1 MNDSKEANKE
11 SAFEALE
18 KARSFYKQGN
28 LDRAWKLILKSI
40 QLYPTEEGKKLFQ
53 QIKSKLEESKSQSET
68 KNHRAGKD
76 EEEESKSETKSN
88 NNNESSSEPSPS
100 QKQSVDKVL
109 KAKNYYEI
117 LGVDKNASTEEITKR
132 YRKLALQMHPD
143 KNKCSGS
150 EEAFKKVSQAFSCL
164 KDPEK
169 RKQYD
174 LRGDEESSGSGPY
187 RRRTNAYEFE
197 TEISPEEL
205 FSAFFGVP
213 LRQNSFTRAHATN
226 NFFSDAQNRRRAN
239 PNVFFHTTRRTYRTE
254 NDDENVRISW
264 TFPLLLIMLLM
275 FLLPSSQVES
285 PYKLSS
291 ISPYVEKRV
300 TTRYRINYFVKSDFQ
315 STYSREAIQEI
326 ENRVEKEWTSMKQ
339 TECKYEQS
347 QRQTLLTK
355 ARWYGL
361 GTENG
366 KKLEETARNLKL
378 HSCDLLKEKGIPN
391 TY

>member
-1 MNDSKEANKE
+1 
-11 SAFEALE
+11 
-18 KARSFYKQGN
+18 
-28 LDRAWKLILKSI
+28 
-40 QLYPTEEGKKLFQ
+40 
-53 QIKSKLEESKSQSET
+53 
-68 KNHRAGKD
+68 
-76 EEEESKSETKSN
+76 
-88 NNNESSSEPSPS
+88 
-100 QKQSVDKVL
+100 
-109 KAKNYYEI
+109 
-117 LGVDKNASTEEITKR
+117 
-132 YRKLALQMHPD
+132 MHPD

-174 LRGDEESSGSGPY
+174 LRGDEESSSSGPY

-213 LRQNSFTRAHATN
+213 LRQSKHLLILIENSQLKSHEILLDSFTRAHATN

-300 TTRYRINYFVKSDFQ
+300 TTRYRITYFVKSDFQ